1 MKTQIIPLLHFVKWI
16 LELRE
21 ILLDIYR
28 LTETVMYNFIMQSR
42 ARPYQ
47 HCRRR
52 WYTFGWTD
60 INVDNERSNKER
72 RPKNIYY
79 STIFY
84 LWLRCLEELSTSG
97 CQSLVTVR
105 KISEWFE
112 LKTGVRKHPNTVV
125 INFLPKRF
133 KNGFKEP
140 KLEVKSSHKLVF
152 T

>member
-79 STIFY
+79 ILFMAKVPGRAGNLGMS
-84 LWLRCLEELSTSG
+84 
-97 CQSLVTVR
+97 VTVR
-105 KISEWFE
+105 KISKWFE

-133 KNGFKEP
+133 KNGFKGQ
-140 KLEVKSSHKLVF
+140 KLEVKLDVKSSYKLVF